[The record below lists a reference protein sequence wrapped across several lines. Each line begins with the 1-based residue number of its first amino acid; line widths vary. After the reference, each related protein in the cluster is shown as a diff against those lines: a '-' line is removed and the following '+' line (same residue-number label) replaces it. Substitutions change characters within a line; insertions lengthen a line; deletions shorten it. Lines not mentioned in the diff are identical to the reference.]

1 MANLFP
7 VNGDLEGAYM
17 KQIKLFFLI
26 LILCICIIGCD
37 EGMIDPMQLA
47 DIVSQYETTVQT
59 ELPDEVLAAMKLK
72 ADEMS
77 KIVHSRI
84 HVEQHITE
92 LTTPEDVQNYQER
105 RQWMIDNGYDK
116 IDYFH
121 ELQKSYYTKYIDAAS
136 IAIVA
141 PTHTRTKYLL
151 DARDAIVVM
160 TSKHPELR
168 ERLLSKHGKFYMVL
182 VPEVWDLIKF
192 PEVQLHSSLLDD
204 DPTNDSYVASC
215 NTRYGRETPYKVG
228 YCWAAVGTELSSART
243 FVHEFAHALES
254 EMERLKP
261 GFEDKLRNIYK
272 DSKEAPWYEYWASAV
287 EIWFYSIR
295 PGKYEEFFERHPSVA
310 EVLDE
315 WFPRVTLRKKSM
327 PRIYNEDTA
336 QQAYAILEK
345 HCFECHGENGTHK
358 DVLLIDNAKQ
368 LFEAGVIVP
377 ADPEGSR
384 LFRRL
389 LGPYDDGPQ
398 MPLGKPPLSDEEID
412 IIETWLFFSHREN
425 RNN

>member
-1 MANLFP
+1 MTDLFP

-72 ADEMS
+72 ADMS
-77 KIVHSRI
+77 KIVHIRI
-84 HVEQHITE
+84 HGEQHITE

-287 EIWFYSIR
+287 EIWFYQSVQANMKSFSRDIR
-295 PGKYEEFFERHPSVA
+295 QLRKCLMSG
-310 EVLDE
+310 L
-315 WFPRVTLRKKSM
+315 RVTLRKKSM